1 MSLKSSNKVDT
12 NRYELVITVDA
23 ETFADAVSKAYR
35 KNVKKMNIPGF
46 RRGKAPRAIIERM
59 YGEDVFYNDALE
71 AVYPSA
77 LQSAVEEAN
86 LEIVDNDIDFDLVS
100 MDKTGVEFKVK
111 ITVKPEVEIGEY
123 KGLAAE
129 KPETDAADADV
140 EEELKRLQERNSR
153 IIAVEGRAAEMGDT
167 VVFDFEGFVDG
178 TAFEGGKGESYS
190 LVLGSGQFIPGFE
203 EQIAGHNVADEFE
216 VNVTFPEDYHAEEL
230 KGKAAVFKCKLHEIK
245 AREMPVVDDEFAK
258 DVSEF
263 DTVDALKEDLKK
275 KIEERKEKQADSEV
289 ETQLIDKLLEG
300 FQAEIPN
307 GMIESRI
314 DENLRDFDYR
324 LQMQGMSLQQYIQYM
339 GGDAQG
345 LRDSFKEQA
354 ERQVKVRLAL
364 EKIVALEGI
373 APTAEEIEAEY
384 EKLKDLYKVEMDKIK
399 KAIPEK
405 EVIMDLS
412 LNNAIELIKSTAV
425 ISPKKAEKAPV
436 KKTTK
441 KTGEKKA
448 AEGEKKPAAKKSAK
462 KTENQKG

>member
-129 KPETDAADADV
+129 KPETGATDADV

-289 ETQLIDKLLEG
+289 ETQLIDKLLEAG
-300 FQAEIPN
+300 V
-307 GMIESRI
+307 
-314 DENLRDFDYR
+314 
-324 LQMQGMSLQQYIQYM
+324 LQ
-339 GGDAQG
+339 
-345 LRDSFKEQA
+345 KNEQA
-354 ERQVKVRLAL
+354 K
-364 EKIVALEGI
+364 
-373 APTAEEIEAEY
+373 
-384 EKLKDLYKVEMDKIK
+384 
-399 KAIPEK
+399 
-405 EVIMDLS
+405 
-412 LNNAIELIKSTAV
+412 
-425 ISPKKAEKAPV
+425 
-436 KKTTK
+436 
-441 KTGEKKA
+441 
-448 AEGEKKPAAKKSAK
+448 
-462 KTENQKG
+462 